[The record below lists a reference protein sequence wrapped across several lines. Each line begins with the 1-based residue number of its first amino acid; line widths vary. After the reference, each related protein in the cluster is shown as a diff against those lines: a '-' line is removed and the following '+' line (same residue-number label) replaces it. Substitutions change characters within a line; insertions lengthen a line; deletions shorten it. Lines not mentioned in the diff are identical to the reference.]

1 MNGTLAVVVVNY
13 GSSALVDSNLGATAD
28 DAAPAHVVVVDN
40 YSTPQERAQIT
51 ELCARRGWELVAPA
65 DNTGFGMGMNA
76 GAMRAFELGATE
88 LLLLNPDARIDAAS
102 IDVLRAA
109 VAGPGHTMASPI
121 VRSPDG
127 RVWFGG
133 LDLYLADGTIRGTK
147 HRADFPAA
155 ERIEWLSGA
164 CLWITRDVW
173 DLVGGFDDDY
183 FLYWEDVDLSAR
195 LLAAGGEVV
204 VVADAVAWHD
214 EGGTHRGAGQRAE
227 AKSETYYYFNIRN
240 RMLFAARHLDDDGI
254 RAWSRTSL
262 RAAKAILLRGGR
274 RQFLRPVP
282 PLRAAYR
289 GLRDGRRIATEAIRA
304 HGAEPIAPRA

>member
-13 GSSALVDSNLGATAD
+13 GSSALVDSNLGATAE
-28 DAAPAHVVVVDN
+28 DAVPAHVIVVDN
-40 YSTPQERAQIT
+40 FSTAEERGQIT
-51 ELCARRGWELVAPA
+51 ALCARRGWDLVAPA
-65 DNTGFGMGMNA
+65 DNTGFGTGMNA
-76 GAMRAFELGATE
+76 GVRRALELGATE

-102 IDVLRAA
+102 IDALRAA
-109 VAGPGHTMASPI
+109 VAGAERTMASPV

-133 LDLYLADGTIRGTK
+133 LDLYLADGTIRGIGR
-147 HRADFPAA
+147 RADFPGA

-164 CLWITRDVW
+164 CLWITREVW
-173 DLVGGFDDDY
+173 ELIGGFDDEY

-204 VVADAVAWHD
+204 VVPDAVAWHD

-227 AKSETYYYFNIRN
+227 AKSETYYYYNIRN

-254 RAWSRTSL
+254 RAWKRTSL

-289 GLRDGRRIATEAIRA
+289 GLRDGRRIAAEAIRA
-304 HGAEPIAPRA
+304 RSGRSRTSRA

>member
-1 MNGTLAVVVVNY
+1 MNDTLAVVVVNF
-13 GSSALVDSNLGATAD
+13 GASELLADNLVATES
-28 DAAPAHVVVVDN
+28 DATPAHVIVVDN
-40 YSTPQERAQIT
+40 YSTPDERDRIAD
-51 ELCARRGWELVAPA
+51 LCRRRGWVLVAP
-65 DNTGFGMGMNA
+65 DRNTGFGTGMNA
-76 GAMRAFELGATE
+76 GVRRALELGATE

-102 IDVLRAA
+102 IDALRAA
-109 VAGPGHTMASPI
+109 VADSERVMASPI

-133 LDLYLADGTIRGTK
+133 LDLYLADGTVRGIRR
-147 HRADFPAA
+147 RADFPDA
-155 ERIEWLSGA
+155 ERFEWLSGA

-173 DLVGGFDDDY
+173 HLVGGFDDDY

-195 LLAAGGEVV
+195 LLAAGGEVLV
-204 VVADAVAWHD
+204 VSDAVAWHD

-227 AKSETYYYFNIRN
+227 AKSETYYYYNIRN
-240 RMLFAARHLDDDGI
+240 RMLFAARHLDEAGI

-274 RQFLRPVP
+274 RQFLRPVG

-289 GLRDGRRIATEAIRA
+289 GLRDGRRIAAAALSTR
-304 HGAEPIAPRA
+304 GSDPIGPRA